1 MAYDRQVQVEIGK
14 SASLIALRIEGL
26 RVTFDVQKDLKTSA
40 NKAKIAIYNL
50 SAATRGQIHEL
61 TDVITLRAGYADEGS
76 LAEVFQGDIV
86 TVSHVREGAEIV
98 TRIVANDG
106 GTAIRESFA
115 NVSRSEGASLKGV
128 LVDLV
133 GTMGLPVKFMDTFDD
148 QKFLQGFA
156 FAGRS
161 RTGLDKVTARAGLEW
176 SVQGGQLKILKRGGT
191 DNPRNIAVPVISP
204 EHGMIGSP
212 ERLDRLTDDPSAAK
226 KPPGWKLTS
235 LLQPQVEPGGKVGFS
250 SAEEPT
256 AKAYRVQ
263 AVSHQGDTHGDQWT
277 TTIEVLEPG
286 ELLNTVFMDL
296 APGEKLA

>member
-1 MAYDRQVQVEIGK
+1 MAYDRQARVEIGK

-26 RVTFDVQKDLKTSA
+26 RVTFEVQKDLKTFA
-40 NKAKIAIYNL
+40 NRAKIAIYNL
-50 SAATRGQIHEL
+50 SPATRGQIREL
-61 TDVITLRAGYADEGS
+61 TDTVTLSAGYADETMS
-76 LAEVFQGDIV
+76 EVFHGDIV

-106 GTAIRESFA
+106 GTAIRQSFA
-115 NVSRSEGASLKGV
+115 NVSHAEGASLKGV

-133 GTMGLPVKFMDTFDD
+133 GSMGLPVKFMDTFED

-191 DNPRNIAVPVISP
+191 DNPRNIGVPVISP

-212 ERLDRLTDDPSAAK
+212 ERLDRLTDDPSAEK

-263 AVSHQGDTHGDQWT
+263 VVNHNGDTHGDAWT
-277 TTIEVLEPG
+277 STFEVLEPG
-286 ELLNTVFMDL
+286 ELLNTVSLDL
-296 APGEKLA
+296 APGEKIA